1 MGSRC
6 LNQFLI
12 SVLEWERHNH
22 ILNIFGLFTMPSQKR
37 KVAFL
42 LVPFYSLLLLGS
54 TVVDFEKRFGAVHSK
69 HCLISTFSTFVVQK
83 SWKITQKAVTM
94 LKKEGEISIF
104 SSFPICWSTKTDT
117 DNIFISYNCF
127 FLNAMNYFNFYL
139 WRTLR
144 LMNEF
149 KIRSLKTGLVV
160 C

>member
-1 MGSRC
+1 M
-6 LNQFLI
+6 
-12 SVLEWERHNH
+12 SVLHCERHNH

-54 TVVDFEKRFGAVHSK
+54 SVVDFEKRFGAVHSK

-83 SWKITQKAVTM
+83 SWKTTQKAVTM
-94 LKKEGEISIF
+94 LKNEGEISIF
-104 SSFPICWSTKTDT
+104 SSFPKCWSTKNAALLPCKTDT

-127 FLNAMNYFNFYL
+127 FLNAIYYFNFYL